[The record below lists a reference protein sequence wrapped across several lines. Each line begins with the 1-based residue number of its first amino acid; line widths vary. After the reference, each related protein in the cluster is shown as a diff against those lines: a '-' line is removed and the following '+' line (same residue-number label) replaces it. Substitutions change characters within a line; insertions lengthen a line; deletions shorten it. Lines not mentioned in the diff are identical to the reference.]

1 MAEDG
6 GAVWRKERERRERVR
21 KKKEEEQNAG
31 ASADGEEWVGAKT
44 LPRVADL
51 IKWKREDRQ
60 KPRSAPPRPNSN
72 LNQAMLGD
80 YCCQLLP
87 LTARRTN
94 Q

>member
-1 MAEDG
+1 MEE
-6 GAVWRKERERRERVR
+6 RKR
-21 KKKEEEQNAG
+21 KKRESEKKKKEEQNAG

-60 KPRSAPPRPNSN
+60 KPRSAPLRPNSN